1 MIIGW
6 ILLYKEYFIPSLF
19 AIIDRFSCTED
30 VAGGIILAIGILLP
44 DLILEIVSVFVS
56 SKDHGF
62 GKLVGSINFNLLI
75 YLGIAGTLHQLL
87 HIILENELYFLFD
100 AYFSGLTGKNLQLSG
115 YTVARDVTFHVI
127 PLILLFM
134 FFSDQQL
141 PIYEN
146 IILVIIYGVYC
157 LTMKFHGRM
166 KNALAKKCTKT
177 RKIENIPMNDNSGSI
192 YPNLD
197 CVIPGS
203 PEQQEVNYTYIY
215 EQPFNL
221 PRLY

>member
-19 AIIDRFSCTED
+19 AVIDRFSCTED
-30 VAGGIILAIGILLP
+30 VAGGIVLAIGILLP

-75 YLGIAGTLHQLL
+75 YLGIAGTLHQSL
-87 HIILENELYFLFD
+87 HVILKNELYFLFD

-115 YTVARDVTFHVI
+115 CTIARDVTFHVI

-141 PIYEN
+141 SIYEN

-197 CVIPGS
+197 CAIPGS
-203 PEQQEVNYTYIY
+203 PEQQEVNYIY
-215 EQPFNL
+215 MN
-221 PRLY
+221 

>member
-19 AIIDRFSCTED
+19 AVIDRFSCTED

-75 YLGIAGTLHQLL
+75 YLGIAGML
-87 HIILENELYFLFD
+87 HIILKNELYFLFD

-115 YTVARDVTFHVI
+115 CTIARDVTFHVI

-146 IILVIIYGVYC
+146 IILIIIYGVYC

-166 KNALAKKCTKT
+166 KNAMAKKCSKT
-177 RKIENIPMNDNSGSI
+177 RKIDNVPMDDNSGI
-192 YPNLD
+192 YPKLD
-197 CVIPGS
+197 DVNSGS
-203 PEQQEVNYTYIY
+203 PEHQEVHY
-215 EQPFNL
+215 L
-221 PRLY
+221 

>member
-6 ILLYKEYFIPSLF
+6 IFLYKEYFIPSLF
-19 AIIDRFSCTED
+19 AVIDRFSCTED
-30 VAGGIILAIGILLP
+30 VAGGIVLAIGILLP

-75 YLGIAGTLHQLL
+75 YLGIAGTLHV
-87 HIILENELYFLFD
+87 ILKNELYFLFD

-115 YTVARDVTFHVI
+115 CSIGRDVTFHVI
-127 PLILLFM
+127 SLLLLFM
-134 FFSDQQL
+134 FFMDEQL

-146 IILVIIYGVYC
+146 IILIIIYGVYC

-166 KNALAKKCTKT
+166 KNAMAKKCSKT
-177 RKIENIPMNDNSGSI
+177 RKIDNVPMDDNSGI
-192 YPNLD
+192 YPKLD
-197 CVIPGS
+197 DVNSGS
-203 PEQQEVNYTYIY
+203 PEHQEVHY
-215 EQPFNL
+215 L
-221 PRLY
+221 

>member
-1 MIIGW
+1 M
-6 ILLYKEYFIPSLF
+6 
-19 AIIDRFSCTED
+19 
-30 VAGGIILAIGILLP
+30 
-44 DLILEIVSVFVS
+44 
-56 SKDHGF
+56 
-62 GKLVGSINFNLLI
+62 
-75 YLGIAGTLHQLL
+75 L

-115 YTVARDVTFHVI
+115 CTIARDVTFHVI

-177 RKIENIPMNDNSGSI
+177 RKIDNIPMNDNSGSI

-197 CVIPGS
+197 CAIPGS
-203 PEQQEVNYTYIY
+203 PEQQEVNHIY
-215 EQPFNL
+215 KLELF
-221 PRLY
+221 